1 MDINMTSLANREMAL
16 NKANVGQDILAKTLE
31 KSAEVKA
38 QQQSETTRPVERMEA
53 DRQGRIDLY
62 A

>member
-1 MDINMTSLANREMAL
+1 MDINMANLANREMTL

-31 KSAEVKA
+31 KGAEIKA
-38 QQQSETTRPVERMEA
+38 QQESETTRPVERMEA
-53 DRQGRIDLY
+53 DKQGKIDIY